1 MVFHLGS
8 SNLPCRA
15 TLCRGRVHAFD
26 GSPVVLM
33 EGGTTSGAA
42 VGFAWPVLLTG
53 ALALALLIWLT
64 LRHLSLR
71 PSNDRSWVND
81 NERMATA
88 DFNGDEVTIR
98 NVRDFNWRSTRDFDE
113 RWIDVKVNLDKISK
127 IWFVLEYFDPSKRQ
141 MAHTIMS
148 FETEDGERLACS
160 IEVRRE
166 KGERYHPLKGM
177 FRQYELIY
185 VWATERDVIGV
196 RTRCRKKSVT
206 HLFEAVVLGPGNE
219 RRMLESYLRRTNKL
233 SEDPEWYNTITNT
246 CTTNIV
252 RHVNEV
258 YPGRVPRA
266 ISILLPGLSPKLL
279 HRNNLVKMTGTLEE
293 TLEMSII
300 DGKGDSWDGSGDF
313 GDWIRS
319 VGSIDSS
326 P

>member
-1 MVFHLGS
+1 
-8 SNLPCRA
+8 
-15 TLCRGRVHAFD
+15 
-26 GSPVVLM
+26 M

-252 RHVNEV
+252 GHVNEV

-300 DGKGDSWDGSGDF
+300 DGRADSWDGLSDF

-319 VGSIDSS
+319 EGSTDSS

>member
-1 MVFHLGS
+1 
-8 SNLPCRA
+8 
-15 TLCRGRVHAFD
+15 
-26 GSPVVLM
+26 M
-33 EGGTTSGAA
+33 EGGASSGSVA
-42 VGFAWPVLLTG
+42 VGFAWPVLLAG
-53 ALALALLIWLT
+53 GLGLSFLFWLM

-88 DFNGDEVTIR
+88 EFNGEEVTIR

-113 RWIDVKVNLDKISK
+113 RWIDVKINLNTISK

-166 KGERYHPLKGM
+166 RGERYHPIKGM

-252 RHVNEV
+252 GHVNEV
-258 YPGRVPRA
+258 YPGRVPRG

-300 DGKGDSWDGSGDF
+300 DERGNSWDGLSDF

-319 VGSIDSS
+319 EGSIDSS

>member
-1 MVFHLGS
+1 
-8 SNLPCRA
+8 
-15 TLCRGRVHAFD
+15 
-26 GSPVVLM
+26 M
-33 EGGTTSGAA
+33 EGGASSGFVAA
-42 VGFAWPVLLTG
+42 WLDLPILLAG
-53 ALALALLIWLT
+53 GLALSFLIWLI

-88 DFNGDEVTIR
+88 DFDGDMVTIR

-113 RWIDVKVNLDKISK
+113 RWIDVKINLDKISK

-141 MAHTIMS
+141 MAHTILS
-148 FETEDGERLACS
+148 FETEDGERIACS

-166 KGERYHPLKGM
+166 KGERYHPLKGL

-219 RRMLESYLRRTNKL
+219 RRMLESYLGRTNKL
-233 SEDPEWYNTITNT
+233 SVEPEWYNTITNT

-252 RHVNEV
+252 GHVNQV

-300 DGKGDSWDGSGDF
+300 DERANSWDESSDF

-319 VGSIDSS
+319 EGSIDSS

>member
-1 MVFHLGS
+1 
-8 SNLPCRA
+8 
-15 TLCRGRVHAFD
+15 
-26 GSPVVLM
+26 M
-33 EGGTTSGAA
+33 EGGASSGFVAA
-42 VGFAWPVLLTG
+42 WLGLPILLAG
-53 ALALALLIWLT
+53 GLALSFLIWLI

-81 NERMATA
+81 NERLATA
-88 DFNGDEVTIR
+88 DFDGDMVTIR

-113 RWIDVKVNLDKISK
+113 RWIDVKINLNKMSK

-148 FETEDGERLACS
+148 FETEDGERIACS

-166 KGERYHPLKGM
+166 EGERYHPLKGL

-233 SEDPEWYNTITNT
+233 SVEPEWYNTITNT

-252 RHVNEV
+252 GHVNQV

-300 DGKGDSWDGSGDF
+300 DERANSWDESSDF

-319 VGSIDSS
+319 EGSIDSS

>member
-1 MVFHLGS
+1 
-8 SNLPCRA
+8 
-15 TLCRGRVHAFD
+15 
-26 GSPVVLM
+26 M

-219 RRMLESYLRRTNKL
+219 RRMIESYLRRTNKL

-319 VGSIDSS
+319 EGSIDSS
-326 P
+326 S